1 MTIRVELTFNR
12 LSTFGKTCNQIA
24 FHQTKPMPVDFDF
37 LLSINRRYGILTVL
51 DSGERCFNNQIT
63 HARGILPPGQ
73 LTLINLYIDVQ
84 IVVANQHCRRCC
96 RQTPSCSRR
105 ARAGSAL

>member
-1 MTIRVELTFNR
+1 
-12 LSTFGKTCNQIA
+12 
-24 FHQTKPMPVDFDF
+24 MPVDFDF

-51 DSGERCFNNQIT
+51 NSGERRFNNQIT

-96 RQTPSCSRR
+96 RRIVVTNELILICQM
-105 ARAGSAL
+105 ADMAIG